1 MLLKDV
7 FFVCGSVILNP
18 DDNNLISINEEQTH
32 IKSCWD
38 NFIFLKKRKRNLSKQ
53 DKINHKKVNC

>member
-7 FFVCGSVILNP
+7 FFVYGSVILNP

-38 NFIFLKKRKRNLSKQ
+38 NFIFLKKSKSKQ

>member
-7 FFVCGSVILNP
+7 FFVYGSVILNP

-38 NFIFLKKRKRNLSKQ
+38 KFIFLKKRKRNLSKQ